1 MKLDGTITL
10 FAVFLGLAT
19 LSGYLVLA
27 DDNKAKTPENTGNQ
41 FDKIA
46 SDREMFKNFSKHS
59 EENIVKKIEIQNF
72 SFESQEYWDGFE
84 TVTINV
90 EEFENAAAKGNV
102 SLRLLEKNFEIQ
114 ITEISRLNG
123 GKSYRYSG
131 YVKGI
136 PQSKATF
143 YVCGEL
149 FSGSIEFEDL
159 MYNIAVTSEIKDRET
174 VYVVFEV
181 DWKKNRERLKYLL
194 NPMACLT
201 FGQETKYDI
210 LLGSA
215 PLINCISIYNPSEH
229 PVLSWTESA

>member
-1 MKLDGTITL
+1 MKFDSTITL
-10 FAVFLGLAT
+10 VAVFLGLAT

-27 DDNKAKTPENTGNQ
+27 DDNKAKTSENTEKQ
-41 FDKIA
+41 FDKNA
-46 SDREMFKNFSKHS
+46 SNGGLIKNFSKS
-59 EENIVKKIEIQNF
+59 SGENIVKKVEIRNF
-72 SFESQEYWDGFE
+72 SFESKEYWDGFE

-114 ITEISRLNG
+114 ITEISGLNG

-131 YVKGI
+131 YVKGM

-159 MYNIAVTSEIKDRET
+159 MYNIAVTSEMKDGES
-174 VYVVFEV
+174 VYIVFVV
-181 DWKKNRERLKYLL
+181 DWKKDRERLKYLL
-194 NPMACLT
+194 NPLTCLT
-201 FGQETKYDI
+201 FGQETKAEM
-210 LLGSA
+210 LLVPA
-215 PLINCISIYNPSEH
+215 PMLNCISIYNPSGI
-229 PVLSWTESA
+229 SNISRD